1 MRNLRR
7 YLTLITKRRIM
18 RISNMRKVL
27 KMLNVLNSQAFL
39 ASENNTHIQGD
50 ADWPAAPPIMKD
62 HLATI
67 NQHKLKFGAEYKSAA
82 KGSPLWNTLII

>member
-1 MRNLRR
+1 
-7 YLTLITKRRIM
+7 M

-27 KMLNVLNSQAFL
+27 KMLNVSNSQAFL
-39 ASENNTHIQGD
+39 ASENNIHIEGD
-50 ADWPAAPPIMKD
+50 ADWAGAPPIMKD

>member
-1 MRNLRR
+1 
-7 YLTLITKRRIM
+7 M

-27 KMLNVLNSQAFL
+27 KMLNVSISQAFL

-50 ADWPAAPPIMKD
+50 ADWPAAPPMMKD
-62 HLATI
+62 YLATI
-67 NQHKLKFGAEYKSAA
+67 NQQKLNFGAERKSAG